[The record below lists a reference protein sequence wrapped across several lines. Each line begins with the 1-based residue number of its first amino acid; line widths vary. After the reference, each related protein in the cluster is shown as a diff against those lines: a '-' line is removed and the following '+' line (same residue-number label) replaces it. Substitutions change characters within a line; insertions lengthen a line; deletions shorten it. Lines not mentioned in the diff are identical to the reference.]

1 VATLIKRYD
10 APASEVDGDAV
21 PIAGVGAQAV
31 KKKHGCVG
39 TTAPFRSLPFDVMK
53 TDAVSLEPPVGRFGH
68 RL

>member
-1 VATLIKRYD
+1 VATLIKRYN
-10 APASEVDGDAV
+10 APASEVDGNTV

-39 TTAPFRSLPFDVMK
+39 TSAPFRSLPFDVMK
-53 TDAVSLEPPVGRFGH
+53 TDAVSLEPPVGRFRH